1 MVFYTLTSLFQNAS
15 IDDDD
20 DWADFGGFEVK
31 HPLSKSQII
40 YAIRLYC
47 CRSSD
52 PFPYV
57 TNDCFFLKKNSTGWA
72 PDFRSTDPGPL
83 IP

>member
-1 MVFYTLTSLFQNAS
+1 MSLFQNAS

-40 YAIRLYC
+40 HAIDQNKTVLLQE
-47 CRSSD
+47 
-52 PFPYV
+52 F
-57 TNDCFFLKKNSTGWA
+57 
-72 PDFRSTDPGPL
+72 
-83 IP
+83 

>member
-1 MVFYTLTSLFQNAS
+1 MFQNAS

-40 YAIRLYC
+40 YAI
-47 CRSSD
+47 D
-52 PFPYV
+52 QNKTIIPV
-57 TNDCFFLKKNSTGWA
+57 NSLALGVSLTPAG
-72 PDFRSTDPGPL
+72 
-83 IP
+83 